1 MREKAG
7 AVQLGGRRV
16 TNREWMQTLTDEEF
30 YDAMLYVIT
39 KLSFAYTNSRLG
51 VIEWLGSDHQEEGD
65 E

>member
-1 MREKAG
+1 MNGK
-7 AVQLGGRRV
+7 
-16 TNREWMQTLTDEEF
+16 NRDVLLTLADEEF

-51 VIEWLGSDHQEEGD
+51 VIEWLGSDYQEEGD